1 MRRKTGEMGAAMGV
15 RGIGLGLT
23 AVLALGVTSAE
34 AQVRP
39 RDRAGAIQKLIDC
52 RALTDNVARLAC
64 FDTTAAALD
73 QAEAKGDIVVVDKE
87 QVKEVRKQAFGFS
100 LPSLNVFNRG
110 DKAEREPE
118 LDRITATLARAWRT
132 SSGKWVMELEDGAV
146 WVQSD
151 TEPLPRGAK
160 AGSRVEIRQA
170 ALGSFLI
177 NVDGQRAIRANR
189 SK

>member
-1 MRRKTGEMGAAMGV
+1 MTMRA
-15 RGIGLGLT
+15 IGLGLAAILT
-23 AVLALGVTSAE
+23 LGAAGAD

-52 RALTDNVARLAC
+52 RTLTDNAARLAC
-64 FDTTAAALD
+64 YDTTAAALD
-73 QAEAKGDIVVVDKE
+73 QAEAKGDIVVVDRE

-110 DKAEREPE
+110 EKAEREAP
-118 LDRITATLARAWRT
+118 LDRITAKLTNAYRN
-132 SSGKWVMELEDGAV
+132 SGGKWVMQLEDGAV
-146 WVQSD
+146 WVQTD

-160 AGSRVEIRQA
+160 AGSTVEIRQA
-170 ALGSFLI
+170 ALGSFLV